1 MVQEKVDCSPI
12 SPPEMWDGFARKCLV
27 GKQFSDVYRSV
38 CDLTRDPRSK
48 RLRDIESCDWLCV
61 CEFLTKKI
69 PVVTNFDLFS

>member
-61 CEFLTKKI
+61 CEFLTKKKI
-69 PVVTNFDLFS
+69 PVVTNFV